1 MGRPIARTS
10 ALSISYSGPRWTI
23 RSRFRRSPRL
33 RSTGCL
39 HQRIDKLTRRL
50 AGGLMLIGALVGL
63 SILVAIMTHR
73 YIVRPLQRLEGIART
88 VHETKNYGLHM
99 QYQSHDEIGRL
110 ATAFDDMLD
119 ELAVARE
126 REITQ
131 QLELARATRL
141 TTMGEMTAS
150 IAHELN
156 QPLAA
161 IVANGHAGLRWLGR
175 ATPDLDEV
183 KASLQRIVSVGDHAS
198 QIIGTIRATFKKGS
212 EEKVPID
219 VNELVREVLTLLRR
233 ELHGH
238 RIFVRTELAERLPR
252 ALGNR
257 IQLQQVI
264 VNLVTNAIEAM
275 DSVTDHDRILHVASQ
290 ARESDLLITVED
302 CGTGIDPSNFDR
314 IFENFHDKIRWDGN
328 GISDLPVNRRSPQRS
343 SLGRARGAPGFGLLP
358 SLANGA
364 ISRRVRGRSHR
375 SSNKCVIGAA
385 ISRHFRGGRP
395 DVPNEC
401 LR

>member
-1 MGRPIARTS
+1 
-10 ALSISYSGPRWTI
+10 
-23 RSRFRRSPRL
+23 
-33 RSTGCL
+33 
-39 HQRIDKLTRRL
+39 
-50 AGGLMLIGALVGL
+50 
-63 SILVAIMTHR
+63 
-73 YIVRPLQRLEGIART
+73 
-88 VHETKNYGLHM
+88 M

-131 QLELARATRL
+131 HVELARAARL
-141 TTMGEMTAS
+141 TTMGEMAAS

-161 IVANGHAGLRWLGR
+161 IVANGQAGLRWLGR

-198 QIIGTIRATFKKGS
+198 QIIGTIRTTFKKGS

-219 VNELVREVLTLLRR
+219 VNELIREVLTLLQR
-233 ELHGH
+233 ELHSR

-275 DSVTDHDRILHVASQ
+275 DSVRDHDRILRLASQ
-290 ARESDLLITVED
+290 ARESDLLVTVED
-302 CGTGIDPSNFDR
+302 CGTGIDPSNIDR
-314 IFENFHDKIRWDGN
+314 IFERFFTTKSDGMGMGLAICRSIVEAHNGRLWAEPGGREGSVFH
-328 GISDLPVNRRSPQRS
+328 L
-343 SLGRARGAPGFGLLP
+343 LLP
-358 SLANGA
+358 IAASLDASGHD
-364 ISRRVRGRSHR
+364 RTE
-375 SSNKCVIGAA
+375 AA
-385 ISRHFRGGRP
+385 TSA
-395 DVPNEC
+395 
-401 LR
+401 L